1 MTGSNVT
8 APRINWG
15 WVMRGMTTSWRFEG
29 QGSKKARTMEIVW
42 ERERSGG
49 SK

>member
-1 MTGSNVT
+1 MAGSNVT

-29 QGSKKARTMEIVW
+29 QGSKKARTMEVVW
-42 ERERSGG
+42 ERERGG